1 MSHPT
6 KGHPAAADAT
16 SVLSLVVFVLVLS
29 VTVPNLLASC
39 AAVKTGCQIIKVA
52 DDICTV
58 VTFKDPVTGET
69 VEEQVPSSVLRSA
82 AMQARAARLAPAAS
96 ASTAPAV
103 SRLLGYQHHGFNHA
117 AVRTPLPDR
126 PDRQE

>member
-1 MSHPT
+1 MI
-6 KGHPAAADAT
+6 HPAVKDVTAIFA
-16 SVLSLVVFVLVLS
+16 SVVFIIVLS

-39 AAVKTGCQIIKVA
+39 TAVKTGCQIIKVA

-96 ASTAPAV
+96 ASAAPAV

-117 AVRTPLPDR
+117 AVRTSLPDR